1 MADQGYIPKPGL
13 NHVGNYQVSAIP
25 FATSSVVAP
34 TGSGTPLEISF
45 PTITK
50 FVVIKNINPTSATLR
65 IGFSANGIKGTNYVT
80 IGKDESFCADIKLSS
95 VFLLGDTSAVT
106 ASLFAGLTGISGYN
120 LTAAYSGSTG
130 IG

>member
-1 MADQGYIPKPGL
+1 MAEGYLPKPGL
-13 NHVGNYQVSAIP
+13 NHVGNYQVSAVP

-34 TGSGTPLEISF
+34 INSATPLEITF
-45 PTITK
+45 PSVTK
-50 FVVIKNINPTSATLR
+50 FVVIKNINSTSATLR

-80 IGKDESFCADIKLSS
+80 IGKDETFCADIKLSS
-95 VFLLGDTSAVT
+95 IFLLGDSSAVT
-106 ASLFAGLTGISGYN
+106 ASLFAGLTGISGYD